1 MKDICIASTDAVP
14 TMANS
19 GGVCKMDAKAVI
31 KTNSKWCLQ
40 RVPQQ
45 LTQASTLSRR
55 CSCERNPDN
64 NATACW
70 ARNDINF
77 NYNHTT

>member
-31 KTNSKWCLQ
+31 KTNSK
-40 RVPQQ
+40 
-45 LTQASTLSRR
+45 
-55 CSCERNPDN
+55 
-64 NATACW
+64 
-70 ARNDINF
+70 
-77 NYNHTT
+77 